1 MSGEIGLV
9 VAAALYGFRHGFDLD
24 HLAALSDI
32 TGSSTDRRSAMKL
45 STLYVIGHAS
55 VVLVLGIAAITAGAY
70 IPRSL
75 DELMGRVV
83 GATLIALGLY
93 LAYSVVR
100 HGSAVRF
107 RSRWMLAA
115 DGVRAASRRFRRKPE
130 TVVIEHSH
138 EHAHEGTHE
147 HRHEEISAPERDL
160 ENGPLRVSTAHAHAH
175 THVAT
180 MPVDPVRAYSRRA
193 ALGVGMIHGVG
204 AETPTQVLLFASAA
218 GAGTALGG
226 GVVLVS
232 FLVGLML
239 SNSLVAVLS
248 MFGFAERERF
258 PRVYVAMALAVAAF
272 SLFLGVTYLTGA
284 DVSIGGVLAP

>member
-1 MSGEIGLV
+1 MNGGEIGLV

-32 TGSSTDRRSAMKL
+32 TGSTSDRRSALSL

-55 VVLVLGIAAITAGAY
+55 VVLVLGVAAIAAGAY

-75 DELMGRVV
+75 DDAMGRVIGV
-83 GATLIALGLY
+83 TLIALGLY

-115 DGVRAASRRFRRKPE
+115 DGVRAASKRFRRKPE

-138 EHAHEGTHE
+138 EHAHDRTHE
-147 HRHEEISAPERDL
+147 HLHEEISAPTNER
-160 ENGPLRVSTAHAHAH
+160 ERGPLRVEAKHSHAH

-180 MPVDPVRAYSRRA
+180 MPVDPLRAYSARA
-193 ALGVGMIHGVG
+193 ALGVGMIHGIG

-232 FLVGLML
+232 FLVGLVL

-248 MFGFAERERF
+248 TFGLAERERF
-258 PRVYVAMALAVAAF
+258 PRVYVAMAIAVAAF
-272 SLFLGVTYLTGA
+272 SLFLGITYLTGG
-284 DVSIGGVLAP
+284 DVSIGAVAR